1 MKRGWGLRNKVLF
14 ASLCLTGAL
23 MLAMAL
29 LLAQERRSRGDVLAI
44 SRDAQS
50 HLINNVARG
59 HAIAVATQLADALT
73 NDVYYADLESIGQQ
87 LGFARQ
93 LPPTTDAMVYDA
105 NGEVIHDGSR
115 EISTYGTSIDTPLV
129 RAALVSDEVQ
139 VQASADTIEATKRIR
154 ISDQILG
161 GVLIRFDLRNLQR
174 AVSDGNL
181 RLADRLDESTRW
193 RISSLSILLGAVALL
208 ALLSS
213 WLIQRRIVRPIL
225 SLASAARQME
235 AGDYKSYRLDHGRSD
250 EIGDLERS
258 FERMS
263 ERVAE
268 AHRDAERRA
277 TIDKLTGLPNRRA
290 FDETIAARMLP
301 SDDEDAGAFALM
313 FIDVDNLKQIND
325 RFGHDAGDAA
335 LIDFAH
341 RCRAVLDRESAGTA
355 WLARIGGDEFAV
367 LSGGR
372 PIADAAMRLAEA
384 IMALFAD
391 GDIPASQPLPLTVS
405 IGIATYPQHAQSATD
420 LLRCADLAMYQ
431 AKHAGKR
438 RIRFYTPQPE

>member
-1 MKRGWGLRNKVLF
+1 MKRAWGLRNKVLF
-14 ASLCLTGAL
+14 ASLCLTGVL

-29 LLAQERRSRGDVLAI
+29 LLAQERRSRGEVLAI
-44 SRDAQS
+44 SRESQS
-50 HLINNVARG
+50 QLIGNVARA

-73 NDVYYADLESIGQQ
+73 NDLYYVDLESIGQQ

-93 LPPTTDAMVYDA
+93 LPPTTDALVYDA
-105 NGEVIHDGSR
+105 QAQVIHDGSR
-115 EISTYGTSIDTPLV
+115 DISTYGTSIDTPLV
-129 RAALVSDEVQ
+129 RKALANDDVQ
-139 VQASADTIEATKRIR
+139 VQVRDDTIEAAKRIR

-161 GVLIRFDLRNLQR
+161 GVLIRFELGDLQR

-181 RLADRLDESTRW
+181 RLADRLDRSTRW
-193 RISSLSILLGAVALL
+193 RVSSVAVVLGAVALL
-208 ALLSS
+208 ALLCS

-225 SLASAARQME
+225 SLANAARQLE
-235 AGDYKSYRLDHGRSD
+235 AGDYKSYRLNNGRTD

-268 AHRDAERRA
+268 AHRNAERRA

-290 FDETIAARMLP
+290 FDETIATRMLP
-301 SDDEDAGAFALM
+301 DEDPAGFALM

-325 RFGHDAGDAA
+325 QLGHDAGDAA

-341 RCRAVLDRESAGTA
+341 RARAMLDRESAGTA

-372 PIADAAMRLAEA
+372 PVADASLRLAES
-384 IMALFAD
+384 IMSLF
-391 GDIPASQPLPLTVS
+391 GDSNTAESDASPLTVS
-405 IGIATYPQHAQSATD
+405 IGIATYPDHAQSATD
-420 LLRCADLAMYQ
+420 LLRCADSAMYQ

-438 RIRFYTPQPE
+438 RIRFYQPVRD